1 MTTRG
6 VGRQGNRSPPPS
18 RKMKPETNEPAPGLK
33 ASAQKSAPA
42 STSSSNPSANALHP
56 LELLSMRGGPMSG
69 DSSLDP
75 GTMPASPS
83 WVASDVL
90 KRRAV
95 VSLLQRGLAKT
106 REETVQMVED
116 EWSK

>member
-1 MTTRG
+1 
-6 VGRQGNRSPPPS
+6 
-18 RKMKPETNEPAPGLK
+18 
-33 ASAQKSAPA
+33 
-42 STSSSNPSANALHP
+42 
-56 LELLSMRGGPMSG
+56 MSG
-69 DSSLDP
+69 GSSLDP

-106 REETVQMVED
+106 REEAVQMVED
-116 EWSK
+116 EW